1 MTAPRRKKSEWAQD
15 KADEL
20 MRESIALESQSSG
33 GSTRAAGPAGTQGA
47 RA

>member
-33 GSTRAAGPAGTQGA
+33 GSTRAA
-47 RA
+47 